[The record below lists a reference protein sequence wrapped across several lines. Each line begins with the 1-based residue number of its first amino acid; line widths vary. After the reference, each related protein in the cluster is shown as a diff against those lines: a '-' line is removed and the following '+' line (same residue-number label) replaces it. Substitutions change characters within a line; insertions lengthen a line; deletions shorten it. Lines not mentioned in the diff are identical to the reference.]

1 MSGERDPET
10 IQADIRQT
18 REELGD
24 TAAALGYK
32 SDVKARAGDRVN
44 ETKERISGVAED
56 AAAKAQ
62 EAMPS
67 SARDGAEKARELVRQ
82 QPIATAAVAAF
93 VVGVLVGRRRAGR

>member
-1 MSGERDPET
+1 MSERDPET
-10 IQADIRQT
+10 IQEDILQT

-32 SDVKARAGDRVN
+32 SDVKARAGERVS
-44 ETKERISGVAED
+44 ETKERISGATQD

-67 SARDGAEKARELVRQ
+67 SARDGVEKARELVRQ
-82 QPIATAAVAAF
+82 QPVAAAAVAAF
-93 VVGVLVGRRRAGR
+93 VVGVLIGRRRGDR